1 VGVLWAVEAAGL
13 PEGAGVEEG
22 WAGALVAGT
31 GAVRSG
37 AVLADAGPTVPE
49 PVPAEPAP
57 EPVPA
62 EPAPEPVP
70 AEPAPEP
77 VPAEPAPEPV
87 PAEPVPLELARVE
100 LAAVGL
106 APVEL
111 AGELEPPEG
120 ADEPA
125 EPADDAAELTDAVAD
140 DAVEPTDDVADDAV
154 EPTDEVAD
162 DVAEPTAEVTGD
174 VAEPTVEV
182 TGDVAEPS
190 VDEVPERV
198 DVRVALRG
206 DRAEVD
212 AWAGRENS
220 SMATKMPAP
229 TSAACTAV
237 RAMRRAIGC
246 MSSPPRRETRRS
258 PTLRRRSKPRAHGNA
273 VRPPPYSP
281 VGNRTRAGGR
291 GEGPEPAAIAC

>member
-1 VGVLWAVEAAGL
+1 MGVLWAVEAAGL

-37 AVLADAGPTVPE
+37 AVLADAGPTV
-49 PVPAEPAP
+49 
-57 EPVPA
+57 
-62 EPAPEPVP
+62 
-70 AEPAPEP
+70 PEP

-140 DAVEPTDDVADDAV
+140 DAVEPTDDIADDVV

>member
-1 VGVLWAVEAAGL
+1 MGVLWAVEAAGL

-22 WAGALVAGT
+22 RAGALVAGT

-49 PVPAEPAP
+49 PVP
-57 EPVPA
+57 
-62 EPAPEPVP
+62 
-70 AEPAPEP
+70 
-77 VPAEPAPEPV
+77 
-87 PAEPVPLELARVE
+87 LELAPVE
-100 LAAVGL
+100 LAAVGLAPIEL

-140 DAVEPTDDVADDAV
+140 DAVEPTDDVADD
-154 EPTDEVAD
+154 
-162 DVAEPTAEVTGD
+162 VAEPTAEVTGD
-174 VAEPTVEV
+174 AAEPTVEV

>member
-1 VGVLWAVEAAGL
+1 M
-13 PEGAGVEEG
+13 
-22 WAGALVAGT
+22 
-31 GAVRSG
+31 
-37 AVLADAGPTVPE
+37 LADSGPTV
-49 PVPAEPAP
+49 
-57 EPVPA
+57 
-62 EPAPEPVP
+62 PEPVP

-100 LAAVGL
+100 LAPVELAAVEL

-120 ADEPA
+120 ADELA
-125 EPADDAAELTDAVAD
+125 EPADDAAELTDEVAD
-140 DAVEPTDDVADDAV
+140 DVV

-182 TGDVAEPS
+182 MGDVGELT
-190 VDEVPERV
+190 VDAVPESV

>member
-1 VGVLWAVEAAGL
+1 VLGAVEAAGL
-13 PEGAGVEEG
+13 PEDAGVEEG
-22 WAGALVAGT
+22 RAGALVAGS
-31 GAVRSG
+31 GAGRSG

-62 EPAPEPVP
+62 EP
-70 AEPAPEP
+70 
-77 VPAEPAPEPV
+77 
-87 PAEPVPLELARVE
+87 VPLELARVE
-100 LAAVGL
+100 LAPVELAAVEL

-120 ADEPA
+120 ADESA
-125 EPADDAAELTDAVAD
+125 EPADDAAELTDVPDD
-140 DAVEPTDDVADDAV
+140 DAVEPTDEVADDAV

-162 DVAEPTAEVTGD
+162 DVVEPTAEVTGD

-206 DRAEVD
+206 GRAEVD

>member
-62 EPAPEPVP
+62 EP
-70 AEPAPEP
+70 
-77 VPAEPAPEPV
+77 
-87 PAEPVPLELARVE
+87 VPLELARVE
-100 LAAVGL
+100 LAPVELAAVGL
-106 APVEL
+106 APIELARVEL

-140 DAVEPTDDVADDAV
+140 DAVEPADDVV

-291 GEGPEPAAIAC
+291 GEGPEPATIAC

>member
-1 VGVLWAVEAAGL
+1 MGVLWAVEAAGL

-37 AVLADAGPTVPE
+37 AVLADAGPT
-49 PVPAEPAP
+49 
-57 EPVPA
+57 
-62 EPAPEPVP
+62 
-70 AEPAPEP
+70 
-77 VPAEPAPEPV
+77 APEPV

-100 LAAVGL
+100 LAPVELAAVGLAPVEL

-125 EPADDAAELTDAVAD
+125 DPADDAAELTDAVAD
-140 DAVEPTDDVADDAV
+140 DAVEPTDDVADDVA
-154 EPTDEVAD
+154 EPTDDVAD

-190 VDEVPERV
+190 VDEVV

>member
-1 VGVLWAVEAAGL
+1 VLGAVEAAGL

-22 WAGALVAGT
+22 RAGALVAGT

-49 PVPAEPAP
+49 PVP
-57 EPVPA
+57 
-62 EPAPEPVP
+62 
-70 AEPAPEP
+70 
-77 VPAEPAPEPV
+77 
-87 PAEPVPLELARVE
+87 LELAPAELAAAE
-100 LAAVGL
+100 LAAVDL
-106 APVEL
+106 APVELAPVELAPVELVVEL

-120 ADEPA
+120 ADELA
-125 EPADDAAELTDAVAD
+125 EP
-140 DAVEPTDDVADDAV
+140 ADDAV
-154 EPTDEVAD
+154 EPTDEVGD

-174 VAEPTVEV
+174 VAEPTGEVTGDVAEPTVEV
-182 TGDVAEPS
+182 TWDVAEPS
-190 VDEVPERV
+190 VDEVV